1 MQAEPPH
8 RRRVKPPPVRF
19 LYQNLEKRVD
29 KLLLICYYIV
39 VQTNAPVAQLV
50 EHMTFNH
57 GVRSS
62 ILRRSTKE
70 QSACQIG
77 RRFYSKSRK
86 SGNSPTCA
94 PLLYRGRARAR
105 ARVAQKQAFVK
116 MFSQRFCSISRP
128 QRELTHLFAVVQT
141 SCCTRICKQR
151 RGILSY
157 NGNNSGTP
165 CNHSADANRIDAMRA
180 KQTASQ
186 TAHEPSRR

>member
-70 QSACQIG
+70 KALVKSAGAFIQNRGKVEIL
-77 RRFYSKSRK
+77 
-86 SGNSPTCA
+86 
-94 PLLYRGRARAR
+94 PLARPYYTAG
-105 ARVAQKQAFVK
+105 ARVRV
-116 MFSQRFCSISRP
+116 
-128 QRELTHLFAVVQT
+128 
-141 SCCTRICKQR
+141 
-151 RGILSY
+151 
-157 NGNNSGTP
+157 
-165 CNHSADANRIDAMRA
+165 RA
-180 KQTASQ
+180 
-186 TAHEPSRR
+186 

>member
-8 RRRVKPPPVRF
+8 RLRVKPPPVRF

-62 ILRRSTKE
+62 ILRRSTKK
-70 QSACQIG
+70 SACQIG

-116 MFSQRFCSISRP
+116 MFSQRFCKSGKLQI
-128 QRELTHLFAVVQT
+128 ELTHLFTIVQIL
-141 SCCTRICKQR
+141 CCTRIGLKKGGIDRLQR
-151 RGILSY
+151 AAYRHAIK
-157 NGNNSGTP
+157 P
-165 CNHSADANRIDAMRA
+165 
-180 KQTASQ
+180 
-186 TAHEPSRR
+186 

>member
-1 MQAEPPH
+1 MQTEPPH

-70 QSACQIG
+70 KALVKSAGALFKCNG
-77 RRFYSKSRK
+77 RVKKYQ
-86 SGNSPTCA
+86 N
-94 PLLYRGRARAR
+94 LILARPYYNTG
-105 ARVAQKQAFVK
+105 ARVRVHA
-116 MFSQRFCSISRP
+116 
-128 QRELTHLFAVVQT
+128 
-141 SCCTRICKQR
+141 
-151 RGILSY
+151 
-157 NGNNSGTP
+157 
-165 CNHSADANRIDAMRA
+165 
-180 KQTASQ
+180 
-186 TAHEPSRR
+186 